1 MTNQKNLNGSNQGEI
16 GVIIKQQC
24 KICREIKPLNAFLH
38 AKKEKSRRTVCKKCE
53 NLRNKMRPG
62 YVKKR
67 EKAYKLRRFL
77 KKNDPKRRW
86 VQDAYANL
94 KQRAKRNDL
103 KITLTKE
110 WLYENSPIYC
120 PIFGVRLN
128 YLANGKLGLRAS
140 VDRVIPNKGYTPE
153 NCQVVSFRANSIKS
167 DATVQELQ
175 MIVKYLKKL
184 GAKHG

>member
-1 MTNQKNLNGSNQGEI
+1 
-16 GVIIKQQC
+16 
-24 KICREIKPLNAFLH
+24 
-38 AKKEKSRRTVCKKCE
+38 
-53 NLRNKMRPG
+53 MRPG

-103 KITLTKE
+103 KMTLTKE
-110 WLYENSPIYC
+110 WLYENSSLYC
-120 PIFGVRLN
+120 PIFNTPLN
-128 YLANGKLGLRAS
+128 YMATGKLGLRAS
-140 VDRVIPNKGYTPE
+140 VDRIIPNKGYTPE

-167 DATVQELQ
+167 DATLQELQ
-175 MIVKYLKKL
+175 MIVKYLKRL
-184 GAKHG
+184 GAKHGCR